1 MVTFVSKYEGDE
13 DQLAKKAAKG
23 GDYHHGEL
31 RQALVKAA
39 VELISEREGA
49 SFGLR
54 DLAAKVGVS
63 HPALYRHFADRSAL
77 FLAISIEGFTLYAET
92 QKHILETAPQ
102 DPAERLVLLGRNH
115 LAFALKYPAY
125 FRVMFGAKVSEHKLD
140 DDTLRT
146 VAPPTLELIAKNA
159 AQLGKENP
167 FDFTLILWSTVH
179 GISLLYLDR
188 QLVFFGKSTA
198 ESVFELVEQSVRNQ
212 IKAYTS

>member
-1 MVTFVSKYEGDE
+1 M
-13 DQLAKKAAKG
+13 AKKGAKA

-39 VELISEREGA
+39 VELIGERGDA

-63 HPALYRHFADRSAL
+63 HPALYRHFADRAAL
-77 FLAISIEGFTLYAET
+77 FLAISIEGFTLYGET
-92 QKHILETAPQ
+92 QKQVLETAPQ

-140 DDTLRT
+140 DDTLRV
-146 VAPPTLELIAKNA
+146 VAPPTLETIATNA

-188 QLVFFGKSTA
+188 QLKFFGKSTD

-212 IKAYTS
+212 IKAYTSS